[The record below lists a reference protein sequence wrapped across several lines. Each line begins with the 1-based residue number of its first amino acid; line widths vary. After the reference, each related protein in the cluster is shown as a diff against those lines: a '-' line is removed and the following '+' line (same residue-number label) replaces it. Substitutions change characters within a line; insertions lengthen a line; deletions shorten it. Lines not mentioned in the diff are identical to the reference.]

1 MNFNSLN
8 FYSYLSMRKLQ
19 SFNQWLLVSKHCGS
33 MMEALRLK
41 QCQTSCWSGRRVCR
55 RLTLKF
61 ITDQSTSDYGYN
73 DTITNEIDFD
83 KLLNET
89 IAKQS
94 LNTPSTLTAILALLK
109 TKCSRHLYARAGYYI
124 IASPCQ

>member
-1 MNFNSLN
+1 M
-8 FYSYLSMRKLQ
+8 Q
-19 SFNQWLLVSKHCGS
+19 
-33 MMEALRLK
+33 ALF
-41 QCQTSCWSGRRVCR
+41 

-94 LNTPSTLTAILALLK
+94 LNTPSTSTARDVAAAPQTPQLGEAQANFGGP
-109 TKCSRHLYARAGYYI
+109 S
-124 IASPCQ
+124 